1 MRVLVVG
8 AGGHGRVV
16 ADVIL
21 EAGLAT
27 ELAFVDDRFPALSH
41 SGPWPVVG
49 TNAELPGLRD
59 RYDAFALGIGSWK
72 ARSHV
77 WQTLDGLGV
86 RTLTAVH
93 PRATVSRH
101 AQLGEG
107 TVVCAGAA
115 VVIGA
120 ELGRGCIVNTGATVD
135 HDCRLEDWVHVCPG
149 AHLSGDVHVGQGSWI
164 GAGSVVRQ
172 GIRIGEG
179 VTIGVGAACV
189 SDMPPGVVAVGV
201 PARAV
206 RRD

>member
-8 AGGHGRVV
+8 GGGHGRVV
-16 ADVIL
+16 ADVVQ

-27 ELAFVDDRFPALSH
+27 ELAFVDDRYPTLDR
-41 SGPWPVVG
+41 SGPWPVIG
-49 TNAELPGLRD
+49 TMAELSVLCD
-59 RYDAFALGIGSWK
+59 RYDAFALGIGAWQ

-77 WQTLDGLGV
+77 WQTLDRLGV
-86 RTLTAVH
+86 NVLTAVH
-93 PRATVSRH
+93 PHATVSRQ
-101 AQLGEG
+101 ARLGAG
-107 TVVCAGAA
+107 TIVCAGAA

-135 HDCRLEDWVHVCPG
+135 HDCRLADWVHVCPG
-149 AHLSGDVHVGQGSWI
+149 AHLCGDVHVGQGSWI

-179 VTIGVGAACV
+179 VTLGVGAACIR
-189 SDMPPGVVAVGV
+189 DLPAGVIAVGV
-201 PARAV
+201 PARAM

>member
-16 ADVIL
+16 ADVVH

-27 ELAFVDDRFPALSH
+27 ELAFVDDRHPALSQ

-49 TNAELPGLRD
+49 TIAALPGLRD
-59 RYDAFALGIGSWK
+59 RYDAFALGIGSWQ

-77 WQTLDGLGV
+77 WQVLNGLGV
-86 RTLTAVH
+86 RVLTAVH

-101 AQLGEG
+101 ARLGEG
-107 TVVCAGAA
+107 TVVCAGAV

-120 ELGRGCIVNTGATVD
+120 ELGRGCIVNSGATVD
-135 HDCRLEDWVHVCPG
+135 HDCRLADWVHVCPG

-179 VTIGVGAACV
+179 VTLGVGAACV
-189 SDMPPGVVAVGV
+189 RDLPAGVVAVGV
-201 PARAV
+201 PARAM
-206 RRD
+206 RHD